1 MVRPH
6 RPTADA
12 ESGFPQS
19 KEEWL
24 RRADEERRVNRV
36 ERDARRGIQT
46 INLVQTALAGVARE
60 YVTPD
65 HQPGEQFPGRQP
77 PTTQLSLFESG
88 ITRQSRWD
96 EVAAGCV
103 SRPGPM
109 C

>member
-1 MVRPH
+1 MTRP
-6 RPTADA
+6 RRLAANAKD
-12 ESGFPQS
+12 EFPES

-24 RRADEERRVNRV
+24 RRADEERKVNMAEHEV
-36 ERDARRGIQT
+36 RRGIKT
-46 INLVQTALAGVARE
+46 MNLVQTALAGVVCE

-88 ITRQSRWD
+88 FKRQFQWD
-96 EVAAGCV
+96 EVAGGWV
-103 SRPGPM
+103 SHSGQM

>member
-1 MVRPH
+1 MARTRRP
-6 RPTADA
+6 AVDA
-12 ESGFPQS
+12 EDEFPEN

-24 RRADEERRVNRV
+24 RRADKEREVNRA
-36 ERDARRGIQT
+36 EREARRG
-46 INLVQTALAGVARE
+46 INLVQTALAGVVRE

-88 ITRQSRWD
+88 IKRQFQWSED
-96 EVAAGCV
+96 AGGWV
-103 SRPGPM
+103 PRAGPM

>member
-6 RPTADA
+6 RPTADT
-12 ESGFPQS
+12 ESGFPES

-36 ERDARRGIQT
+36 ERETRRGT
-46 INLVQTALAGVARE
+46 NLVQTALAGVVRE

-88 ITRQSRWD
+88 IKRQF
-96 EVAAGCV
+96 
-103 SRPGPM
+103 GPDITV
-109 C
+109 

>member
-12 ESGFPQS
+12 EGGFPES

-24 RRADEERRVNRV
+24 RRADEERRVNRA
-36 ERDARRGIQT
+36 EREARRGT
-46 INLVQTALAGVARE
+46 NLVQTALAGVVGE

-88 ITRQSRWD
+88 IKRQF
-96 EVAAGCV
+96 
-103 SRPGPM
+103 GPDITV
-109 C
+109 

>member
-1 MVRPH
+1 MARTRRP
-6 RPTADA
+6 AANA
-12 ESGFPQS
+12 EDEISES

-24 RRADEERRVNRV
+24 RRADEERKGNRA
-36 ERDARRGIQT
+36 EREAHRGMKT
-46 INLVQTALAGVARE
+46 MNLVQTALAGVARE

-88 ITRQSRWD
+88 IKRQFQWD
-96 EVAAGCV
+96 DAAGGWV
-103 SRPGPM
+103 PRPEPM